1 MEEHP
6 QHDQAEVDA
15 ELARSILA
23 CPESAELA
31 VDGHPTVGCDDDLGL
46 RDEDGV
52 PTFSCRAA
60 SLMAEAGRERS
71 RALVTLVSGLG
82 PAGRPGRD
90 RSP

>member
-1 MEEHP
+1 MSN
-6 QHDQAEVDA
+6 AEVDA

-31 VDGHPTVGCDDDLGL
+31 VDGHPAVGCDDDLGL

-60 SLMAEAGRERS
+60 SLLAEAGRERQPGPGHPGQ
-71 RALVTLVSGLG
+71 RA
-82 PAGRPGRD
+82 RPGWAA
-90 RSP
+90 PTGH